1 MISMLDKSVYTKR
14 DELCT
19 KSKSL
24 RNLSLDEKLNFEEFL
39 KIRENQSK
47 LYKKWLFY
55 DKLTKELN
63 KKEPTK

>member
-14 DELCT
+14 DELCN

-24 RNLSLDEKLNFEEFL
+24 RSLSLDEKLSFEEFL

>member
-14 DELCT
+14 DELCN

-24 RNLSLDEKLNFEEFL
+24 RNLSLDEKLNFNEFL

-47 LYKKWLFY
+47 IYKKWLFY